1 MLLSGGIG
9 IVEEKLT
16 GGRFMAERQPAGGS
30 RRITPRDVFG
40 RCNMPSRWERLTGVA
55 PKIPEDTRF
64 LAFVAAR
71 YRGEER
77 LPHPDVLA
85 VPGEVLLRQR
95 TGFLCGWVSVFAV
108 LVGVV
113 GMAAGRPLLAGLGAL
128 ALLGAVAAAVVVSI
142 STERAVLDFHAL
154 RSRCEA
160 AQARLSGDCL
170 DPEYRS
176 TLTEMIT
183 CDEGTLAYC
192 AAKVASEIQRSADWG
207 STRLDV
213 AAIDL
218 WNELA
223 EIGASA
229 RQIAEDREMTEELK
243 RGRLRDDPEV
253 RETIEADTR
262 MRTERIALLAA
273 RVSALADY
281 RDRVH
286 RRGAVA
292 VRDSRLT
299 ERAISIAADELA
311 ARKLP

>member
-1 MLLSGGIG
+1 
-9 IVEEKLT
+9 
-16 GGRFMAERQPAGGS
+16 MAERQPAGGS
-30 RRITPRDVFG
+30 RQIAPKDVFR

-55 PKIPEDTRF
+55 PRIPEDTKF
-64 LAFVAAR
+64 LSFVAAR

-77 LPHPDVLA
+77 LPHPAALA
-85 VPGEVLLRQR
+85 VPKEVLLRQR
-95 TGFLCGWVSVFAV
+95 TGFLCGWVSAFGV
-108 LVGVV
+108 LVGIV
-113 GMAAGRPLLAGLGAL
+113 GMAAGQPLLAGLAAVAL
-128 ALLGAVAAAVVVSI
+128 IGAVAAVVVVSM
-142 STERAVLDFHAL
+142 STEPAILDFNAL

-160 AQARLSGDCL
+160 AQARLSADCL

-176 TLTEMIT
+176 TLNKMIN

-192 AAKVASEIQRSADWG
+192 AAKVASEIQRAAGWE

-213 AAIDL
+213 VAIDL
-218 WNELA
+218 WDELA

-229 RQIAEDREMTEELK
+229 GQIAEDRELTEELQ

-253 RETIEADTR
+253 RETIEADER
-262 MRTERIALLAA
+262 MRAEGIALLAA

-292 VRDSRLT
+292 VRDSRLAK
-299 ERAISIAADELA
+299 RAITIAADDLA
-311 ARKLP
+311 ARKLR